1 MDSGTRP
8 ASDKPALRAKSLTKP
23 SVRTYVQ
30 LFFFLL
36 IGYIAVGKALSEI
49 VTGWTFLPDVSL
61 HAICPFGGV
70 VTLYNLI
77 TDGRTIQKVHESAV
91 VLAALST
98 VLAIVA
104 GPILCGWVC
113 PLGTVQDWIG
123 RLGKKLFKRKYNTFI
138 PDQVHKVLRWLRFG
152 VLVWVVYATAA
163 SGKLVFESVDPY
175 YALFHFWTSEV
186 AWAGVAIL
194 GITLAA
200 SLFVARPWCKYACPY
215 GALLGIFNKIR
226 IFSIRRDTGTCI
238 DCKRCDRACPMNITV
253 SAAKN
258 VRDVQCISC
267 LECTSARSCPVD
279 DTVDLAWAASTHGKE
294 EN

>member
-1 MDSGTRP
+1 MS
-8 ASDKPALRAKSLTKP
+8 SCS
-23 SVRTYVQ
+23 
-30 LFFFLL
+30 FFLL

-104 GPILCGWVC
+104 GPVLCGWVC
-113 PLGTVQDWIG
+113 PLGTVQDWISH
-123 RLGKKLFKRKYNTFI
+123 LGKKIFKRKYNTFV
-138 PDQVHKVLRWLRFG
+138 PDPVHKVLRWSRYG
-152 VLVWVVYATAA
+152 VLLWVVYATAA
-163 SGKLVFESVDPY
+163 SGKLVFDLWIRTTHSS
-175 YALFHFWTSEV
+175 LWTSEV

-194 GITLAA
+194 VITLVA

-215 GALLGIFNKIR
+215 GALLGLFNKIR
-226 IFSIRRDTGTCI
+226 IFSIRRDAGTCI

-253 SAAKN
+253 STAKN
-258 VRDVQCISC
+258 VRDAQCISC